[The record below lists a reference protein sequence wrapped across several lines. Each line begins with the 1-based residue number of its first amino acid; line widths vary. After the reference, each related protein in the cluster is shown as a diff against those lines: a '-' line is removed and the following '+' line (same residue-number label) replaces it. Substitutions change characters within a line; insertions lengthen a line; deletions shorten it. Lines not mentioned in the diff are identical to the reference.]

1 MHRTNTLQTAYT
13 FIFQLLLMGLIAS
26 LATSHSCRA
35 QDTQADSFTTRP
47 AAKKLIAPDADEV
60 FHFVI
65 YGDRTGGVPAGLAFL
80 RQAVVDTNLIDPD
93 LVMTVGDLI
102 EGYSKK
108 PEWIEQMKEYHT
120 IMAKLNMD
128 WYPVAGNHDIY
139 WVGKG
144 PVPEGHHESNYE
156 EHFGPLWYSFEH
168 KNTGFIVLYSDEGD
182 PKTNKKGFNDFG
194 LQTMSDTQ
202 LAFLDKAL
210 EKLGAARQVF
220 VFIHHPR
227 WINRPGYAS
236 GNWDVVHKKLTDAG
250 NVKAVFAGHIHRM
263 RFDKPDDG
271 IEYYT
276 LATTGGHLAA
286 DIPDAGHLHH
296 INMVSVRENSFSVS
310 SMAVGAVFDPK
321 EFTAEFSAEVD
332 LARSV
337 RPIQTSP
344 AIELKPDGTASGTV
358 TLELENPSPRTVRGT
373 LAFDAQTATGW
384 GSTLDHRHLEL
395 APLESIN
402 VTFKVRRFSGTEEL
416 GALPEVIFNPVFVGQ
431 TLTVDLPDQAVPLK
445 LKLDKVADD
454 FFNGA
459 VNRAL
464 NVTGPDAAVAIA
476 NQDVPLPDGPMTLE
490 AWVKP
495 PSAEALIGHNAII
508 AKTQNSE
515 YAFFSDEG
523 VPQFDIH
530 VGGRYASAK
539 ASEKLP
545 VDAWTHL
552 AGVFDGQTVK
562 LFVNGKLAGEVA
574 GKGKRRKNKLA
585 LFVGADPDRGN
596 LPTRPFTGLIDEVR
610 LSSSAVYAK
619 AFEPARVLKTRDDS
633 VLMLHLDKRIGP
645 FVVDRTSRQAKGVLG
660 RAAELVP
667 IQTRSASE

>member
-1 MHRTNTLQTAYT
+1 MHQTITLSQPHA
-13 FIFQLLLMGLIAS
+13 FPLHLLLIGLIAVFT
-26 LATSHSCRA
+26 ARHSCHA
-35 QDTQADSFTTRP
+35 QDTPADSFTTRP
-47 AAKKLIAPDADEV
+47 AAKKIIAPDADEV

-65 YGDRTGGVPAGLAFL
+65 YGDRTGGEPAGLAFL
-80 RQAVVDTNLIDPD
+80 RQAVADTNLIDPD

-102 EGYSKK
+102 QGYNKK
-108 PEWIEQMKEYHT
+108 PQWIEQMKEYRS
-120 IMAKLNMD
+120 IMKELNME

-144 PVPEGHHESNYE
+144 PAPEGHHESNYE

-168 KNTGFIVLYSDEGD
+168 KKTGFIVLYSDEGD

-194 LQTMSDTQ
+194 LQTMSDAQ
-202 LAFLDKAL
+202 LSFLDKAL
-210 EKLGAARQVF
+210 EKLGSARQVF

-236 GNWDVVHKKLTDAG
+236 GNWDVVHEKLSAAG

-276 LATTGGHLAA
+276 LAATGGHLAA
-286 DIPDAGHLHH
+286 DIPGAGHLHH
-296 INMVSVRENSFSVS
+296 FNMVSVRENSFSVS

-344 AIELKPDGTASGTV
+344 AIELKPDGTATGTV
-358 TLELENPSPRTVRGT
+358 TLKLKNPSSRTVRGT
-373 LAFDAQTATGW
+373 LDFDAQTATGW

-395 APLESIN
+395 PPTESTD
-402 VTFKVRRFSGTEEL
+402 VTFKVRRFSGTQEL
-416 GALPEVIFNPVFVGQ
+416 GALPKIIFTPVFVGQ
-431 TLTVDLPDQAVPLK
+431 TLTIDLPEQAVPLK
-445 LKLDKVADD
+445 LELNEIPDD
-454 FFNGA
+454 FFKDA
-459 VNRAL
+459 VNRAV
-464 NVTGPDAAVAIA
+464 NVTGPNAAVAIA
-476 NQDVPLPDGPMTLE
+476 NQDIPLPDGPMTLE

-495 PSAEALIGHNAII
+495 PSTEALVGYKAII

-515 YAFFSDEG
+515 YAIFSDEG

-539 ASEKLP
+539 ASEKLT

-562 LFVNGKLAGEVA
+562 LFVNGELVDEVA
-574 GKGKRRKNKLA
+574 GKGKRRVNKLS
-585 LFVGADPDRGN
+585 LLVGADPDRGN
-596 LPTRPFTGLIDEVR
+596 LPTRSFSGLIDEVR
-610 LSSSAVYAK
+610 LSSSAVYAA
-619 AFEPARVLKTRDDS
+619 AFDPARVLETRDDS

-645 FVVDRTSRQAKGVLG
+645 FVVDRTTRQTKGVLG
-660 RAAELVP
+660 RDAELLPV
-667 IQTRSASE
+667 E